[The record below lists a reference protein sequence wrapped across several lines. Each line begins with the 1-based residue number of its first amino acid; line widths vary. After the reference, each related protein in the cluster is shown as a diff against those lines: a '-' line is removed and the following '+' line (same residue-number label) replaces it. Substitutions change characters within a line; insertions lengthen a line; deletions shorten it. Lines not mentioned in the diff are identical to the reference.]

1 MPAWI
6 GHGYRYALKT
16 RRYGFLPCCPS
27 VGRVTSTWIASQSD
41 FFVSGREVSLVIN
54 ACAIGGIGL
63 AALFVASLPQFAITF
78 GFFPAYLFGL
88 MWGLFSPRWGSS
100 ANLP

>member
-1 MPAWI
+1 
-6 GHGYRYALKT
+6 
-16 RRYGFLPCCPS
+16 
-27 VGRVTSTWIASQSD
+27 
-41 FFVSGREVSLVIN
+41 VSLVIN

-63 AALFVASLPQFAITF
+63 AALFVASLPQFAITL

-100 ANLP
+100 AQLP